1 MVDLYDVI
9 INDPVYLTIAVLLA
23 VSVVFSVV
31 KKLFKF
37 ATILLTIGMIY
48 VAYLYYTGEEIPQT
62 TDDLIED
69 ISKQT
74 ENAVD
79 DLIDKSEDLKKKVKK
94 AIKDKSP

>member
-23 VSVVFSVV
+23 VAVVFSIV

-37 ATILLTIGMIY
+37 AIILLTICVLY
-48 VAYLYYTGEEIPQT
+48 VGYLYYTGEEIPET
-62 TDDLIED
+62 TDDLIKG

>member
-48 VAYLYYTGEEIPQT
+48 VTYLYYTGEEIPQT